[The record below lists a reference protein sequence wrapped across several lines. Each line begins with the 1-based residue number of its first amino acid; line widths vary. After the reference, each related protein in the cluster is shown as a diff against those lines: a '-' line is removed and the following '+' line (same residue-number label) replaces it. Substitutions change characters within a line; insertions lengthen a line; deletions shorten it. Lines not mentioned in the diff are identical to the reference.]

1 MKSFKDIKKGTKNIS
16 QTVIVNKKDILEL
29 IYNDN
34 IFATIVNNIIEIK
47 FSRIIIVQHNIP
59 LKKDST
65 LNLFAKANS
74 VVVITNVIRKDKMYK
89 DIK

>member
-1 MKSFKDIKKGTKNIS
+1 MKSFKDIKRGTKNIS
-16 QTVIVNKKDILEL
+16 QTIIVNKKDILEL

-34 IFATIVNNIIEIK
+34 IFATIANNITEIK
-47 FSRIIIVQHNIP
+47 FSRTITAQHNRPFI
-59 LKKDST
+59 KEST

>member
-1 MKSFKDIKKGTKNIS
+1 MKSFKDIKEGTKNIS
-16 QTVIVNKKDILEL
+16 QTVIVSRKDILEL
-29 IYNDN
+29 TYNDN

-47 FSRIIIVQHNIP
+47 FSRTITAQHNRT

-65 LNLFAKANS
+65 LNLFAKANRA
-74 VVVITNVIRKDKMYK
+74 VVITNVIRNDRIYK